1 MLLQNIMNSDDRRLC
16 KRVILNQRES
26 EDDNT
31 FYATTKKILQKYD
44 IDVDVENMTKS
55 ELKKK
60 AKEKIRQK
68 MAKIVREAAEKM
80 TKLRF
85 ITEYEVGRK
94 EYITKMD
101 GTECLHTMK
110 TRLNMLPIYANF
122 KGDVTMDS
130 ACAHCKTGEDKTEH
144 LVECE
149 AIGETILTKE
159 DLKNSDNV
167 ELWRLINERTRFNL
181 NHRPNKKPKE

>member
-1 MLLQNIMNSDDRRLC
+1 
-16 KRVILNQRES
+16 
-26 EDDNT
+26 
-31 FYATTKKILQKYD
+31 
-44 IDVDVENMTKS
+44 
-55 ELKKK
+55 
-60 AKEKIRQK
+60 

-85 ITEYEVGRK
+85 ITEYEVGQK

-101 GTECLHTMK
+101 GTECFHTMK

-130 ACAHCKTGEDKTEH
+130 AWAHCKTGEDKTEH
-144 LVECE
+144 LIECK

-167 ELWRLINERTRFNL
+167 ELWRLINKRTRFNL
-181 NHRPNKKPKE
+181 IELNLF